1 MDRFLFQGTPPTEK
15 KKKSHIILIMVS
27 FQAAQ
32 IIESRPQGEE
42 KQFTG
47 QSHEAAASPLSAGT
61 DAPPAPPEHVASPLC
76 PPEKRAQQAWLPS
89 TRATVLAG
97 TQRALPGYVPTR
109 FPFKRAKL
117 PTVRTGASHSRHNAY
132 AARVEF

>member
-1 MDRFLFQGTPPTEK
+1 MDHFLFQGTPPK
-15 KKKSHIILIMVS
+15 GKKKSHIILILVS
-27 FQAAQ
+27 FQASQ
-32 IIESRPQGEE
+32 IMESRPQGEE
-42 KQFTG
+42 KQFAG
-47 QSHEAAASPLSAGT
+47 QSHEAAASPPSAGT

-76 PPEKRAQQAWLPS
+76 PPEKRVQQAWFRS

-109 FPFKRAKL
+109 TPFKCAKL